1 MHKPLPGRLINAAL
15 PGPCARQFGLIGIA
29 TCADLARV
37 EGMLCRGKCVARL
50 PRDGPCVQPG
60 SWWDPGCSVK
70 RCEQPSA
77 GWVRLRVAPCRVEPV
92 TVKVAPCGPA
102 LTDFVPWGSSVP
114 PRLGCK
120 CAWWDLEI
128 TQSGTQNLGTA
139 VCWLR
144 DVTCPLQRST
154 RSCAGLSLLQ
164 LSPAHPLIDQHL

>member
-60 SWWDPGCSVK
+60 SWWDSGCSVK

-128 TQSGTQNLGTA
+128 TQSGTEP
-139 VCWLR
+139 R
-144 DVTCPLQRST
+144 DS
-154 RSCAGLSLLQ
+154 SLLAQ
-164 LSPAHPLIDQHL
+164 RCHLPSSAQHKELCRAVPAPAVPCPSPH